1 MRRRTVRLTAAML
14 IVSMALT
21 GLTGCGGKQDQDTG
35 GNGAGESKTAGEVKT
50 TEEITGPLYRYKD
63 TVKLSVGQFISDEKL
78 FPEGM
83 DSAHN
88 AMYDLVKDVM
98 NIELTPAFTAPKS
111 DAFKEQVSRLQMADN
126 LPDMTPMDVS
136 TLFDAIKAEQL
147 VDLMPY
153 YEKYASPTLKKML
166 SVNNGAFLEACTK
179 DGKLYAIPEITD
191 QYNGVPI
198 MWIRTDWIDI
208 CGWKNAK
215 GGNLPETYEDFED
228 MIYTFQDHYA
238 EISEVTGVDN
248 VYAFAT
254 YKDLGTPFTGIMA
267 AHGAYPMIYRQND
280 DGSYYYG
287 SLTPEVKEGLATLNR
302 YQNDGILREDWATQP
317 TEQIAADSG
326 AGKVGVF
333 YDQFWGSLAGQ
344 IGGFM
349 WLVIGA
355 PDDNPKL
362 KDGNW
367 AAVPI
372 PAKDGG
378 LIQPQ
383 FSAQAGFYY
392 AVSKKCANPEAM
404 ILMFNQIAEGNNDE
418 GTAKGEEGKEG
429 YYSEYSTKYR
439 EIEVTYSGKMPYA
452 WLPIFL
458 DNPMK
463 NANMA
468 EKFKKVESGELSV
481 DDLLPGEKQVWDDQV
496 NNADP
501 FVSWQYRNVYLEN
514 GVPSCMQYTEFTNN
528 KYVGA
533 PTDTMKKNGQTL
545 LNTEMSAFVNF
556 ITGKDPLDNFD
567 KFAESYNSLGGSAVI
582 QEIEAVMK

>member
-1 MRRRTVRLTAAML
+1 MKKRTVTVISFLLIAAMG
-14 IVSMALT
+14 IA
-21 GLTGCGGKQDQDTG
+21 GCGNGKQDSGQNDTG
-35 GNGAGESKTAGEVKT
+35 NGDTKTTEVKT
-50 TEEITGPLYRYKD
+50 SEEITGPLYKYKD

-88 AMYDLVKDVM
+88 AMYDLMKDVM
-98 NIELTPAFTAPKS
+98 NIELTPAFTAPKT

-136 TLFDAIKAEQL
+136 TLYDAIKADQL
-147 VDLMPY
+147 VDLKPY
-153 YEKYASPTLKKML
+153 YDKYASPTLKKML
-166 SVNNGAFLEACTK
+166 EVNNGAFLEACTK

-191 QYNGVPI
+191 QFNNVPI
-198 MWIRTDWIDI
+198 MWVRTDWIDI

-215 GGNLPETYEDFED
+215 GGDLPETYEDFET
-228 MIYTFQDHYA
+228 MLYAFRDHYA
-238 EISEVTGVDN
+238 EISEATGVED

-254 YKDLGTPFTGIMA
+254 YKDLGTPFSGIMA
-267 AHGAYPMIYRQND
+267 AHNAYPMIYQTNS

-317 TEQIAADSG
+317 TEQIVADSG

-333 YDQFWGSLAGQ
+333 FDQFWGALAGQ
-344 IGGFM
+344 VGGFM

-367 AAVPI
+367 ASVPI

-378 LIQPQ
+378 LIQPP

-392 AVSKKCANPEAM
+392 AVSKKCQNPEAI

-418 GTAKGEEGKEG
+418 GTAKGEAAKEG
-429 YYSEYSTKYR
+429 YYSEYSAKYR
-439 EIEVTYSGKMPYA
+439 AIEEAYPGKMPYA

-463 NANMA
+463 NANLTV
-468 EKFKKVESGELSV
+468 KFQKIRNGEMSA
-481 DDLLPGEKQVWDDQV
+481 DDLLPGEKQVWNEQV

-501 FVSWQYRNVYLEN
+501 FVSWQYTNVYLDN
-514 GVPSCMQYTEFTNN
+514 GVPSCMEYTEFENN

-533 PTDTMKKNGQTL
+533 PTETMKKNGQTL
-545 LNTEMSAFVNF
+545 TNTEMSAFVNF
-556 ITGKDPLDNFD
+556 ITGKDSLDNYD
-567 KFAESYNSLGGSAVI
+567 KFIENFNNLGGSAVV
-582 QEIEAVMK
+582 QEINDIMK